1 MVLVDTSV
9 WVSHF
14 RGGNTLLQTL
24 LLEEVVVCH
33 PFIIGEVAC
42 GHLKDRKEIIS
53 LFQALPS
60 VTMPE
65 HTEVLEFL
73 ERNRLMGLGM
83 GWIDVHLLASALLN
97 RVSLWTMDKKLRE
110 VATRLNV
117 RYEGKTI

>member
-42 GHLKDRKEIIS
+42 GHLKDRKKIIS

>member
-42 GHLKDRKEIIS
+42 SHLKDRKEIIS

>member
-42 GHLKDRKEIIS
+42 GHLKDRKKIIS

-73 ERNRLMGLGM
+73 ERNRLMGLEM

-97 RVSLWTMDKKLRE
+97 KVYLWTIDKKL
-110 VATRLNV
+110 
-117 RYEGKTI
+117 